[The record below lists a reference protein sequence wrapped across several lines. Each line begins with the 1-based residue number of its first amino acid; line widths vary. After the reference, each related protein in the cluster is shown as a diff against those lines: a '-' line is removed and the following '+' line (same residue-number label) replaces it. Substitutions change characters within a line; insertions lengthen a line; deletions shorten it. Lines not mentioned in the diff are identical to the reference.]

1 MVDIWHFISF
11 DGILKNHKSRYIRKN
26 NVAKAK
32 QSKTKYKKKE
42 EITNGREIFGQH
54 CLRLFYGRKKFSI
67 LKDEYLSILKVP
79 YLLNS
84 YPYKVQ

>member
-42 EITNGREIFGQH
+42 EIANGREIFG
-54 CLRLFYGRKKFSI
+54 
-67 LKDEYLSILKVP
+67 
-79 YLLNS
+79 
-84 YPYKVQ
+84 